1 MSSNNAPLSID
12 VVEANDDEVW
22 ALWEDSVT
30 FQDSQ
35 FSLDAG
41 LTSLFSPAQ
50 ASEDVQAIDPF
61 VSVTKNSN

>member
-12 VVEANDDEVW
+12 VVEANDDEAW

-35 FSLDAG
+35 FSLDAE
-41 LTSLFSPAQ
+41 LTSLFNPAQ
-50 ASEDVQAIDPF
+50 VSVEVHPIDPF
-61 VSVTKNSN
+61 ASVTKNSS